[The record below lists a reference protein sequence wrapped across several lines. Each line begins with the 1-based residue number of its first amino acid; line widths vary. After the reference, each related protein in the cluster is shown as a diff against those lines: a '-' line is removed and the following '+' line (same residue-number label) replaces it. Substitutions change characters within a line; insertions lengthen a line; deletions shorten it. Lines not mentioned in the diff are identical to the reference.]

1 LKKPENWA
9 SLKVMSLKEIL
20 NEDFKNAFKSGD
32 RQRVDVLRLINAAIK
47 NREIELRKNHSSD
60 ELTDEQVIEILNKES
75 KKRKDSIEMFIKGGR
90 ADLKEKEEEELEI
103 IASYLPKQLTKEE
116 IEKEVENILN
126 KENVTEFGRA
136 MGLVMQVL
144 KGRAD
149 SKLISEIVKRKL
161 GN

>member
-1 LKKPENWA
+1 MKKPENWA